1 MKKKYLIAFIWGVT
15 GTCVLSGQA
24 IAQIKQ
30 IDCKSPV
37 DIQEFKG
44 AVKTMEDFCSMASAR
59 IKETTCSASARM
71 KTRFEACT
79 ALSIEDKVDRF
90 SLVLDSGKF
99 GGKNVTAEYTFK
111 GCAVEGIVSTS
122 KMEVEIT
129 PSFLLFNRSQDDRVT
144 INRESLTAASKD
156 RGWTCSVTD
165 VAVKNKI

>member
-1 MKKKYLIAFIWGVT
+1 MKKKYLIAFIWVF
-15 GTCVLSGQA
+15 LSEQA

-37 DIQEFKG
+37 DIQEYKG
-44 AVKTMEDFCSMASAR
+44 IVKDMEDTCSSAPAGVKNTICTSSAR
-59 IKETTCSASARM
+59 WKARYETCA
-71 KTRFEACT
+71 

-99 GGKNVTAEYTFK
+99 GGTNVTGEYAFK
-111 GCAVEGIVSTS
+111 GCAGEGIVSTR
-122 KMEVEIT
+122 KVEVDIT
-129 PSFLLFNRSQDDRVT
+129 PSFLLFNRSKDDKVT
-144 INRESLTAASKD
+144 INRESLTAASNN